1 MPGVVSSLSS
11 SRKIVRTNLR
21 AAEGFVKPAG
31 ASVRRFSFRDG
42 EAMRRHILALALI
55 LMPAVAAWADD
66 APAQVESGCGV
77 SADQGN
83 VTIAC
88 SGVGEAF
95 GNQFTDILNEI
106 LARRLDPQQV
116 MAVLAEL
123 DPVPNEDARRDLDG
137 AHRQLLV
144 QALVGKPPEQIAIGA
159 DPKSADAG
167 DYGKAIATAILMV
180 GWQVEG
186 NQISRKEIPAL
197 NGVSGVVLA
206 VRDEAN
212 PPAKALALRAALKAA
227 HVDAALRSDPSLG
240 GDATLLWIGK
250 RPTFNPLEPK
260 S

>member
-1 MPGVVSSLSS
+1 
-11 SRKIVRTNLR
+11 
-21 AAEGFVKPAG
+21 
-31 ASVRRFSFRDG
+31 
-42 EAMRRHILALALI
+42 MRRLVLTLALI
-55 LMPAVAAWADD
+55 LVPVVAARADD
-66 APAQVESGCGV
+66 APVQQVDSGCAGSISV
-77 SADQGN
+77 LSAPDQGG

-88 SGVGEAF
+88 NGVGEVF
-95 GNQFTDILNEI
+95 GNQFTDILNVI
-106 LARRLDPQQV
+106 LTRRLDPQQV
-116 MAVLAEL
+116 MAKLAEL
-123 DPVPNEDARRDLDG
+123 DPVPSADAARDLDG

-159 DPKSADAG
+159 DPKESDAG

-197 NGVSGVVLA
+197 NGVHGVAIV
-206 VRDEAN
+206 VRNDAN
-212 PPAKALALRAALKAA
+212 PPPKALALKEALKAA
-227 HVDAALRSDPSLG
+227 HVETALRSDPSLG